1 MNLFTMLLAG
11 AKNMAKSLLAYATK
25 ETLPNYESFTVNGQL
40 INGPGVYTNFVN
52 KTNYITLPVTTA
64 TSSIDMIVKAHTPN
78 SFNDY
83 SIIQATSGSK
93 GIVYRITGSN
103 TVHIWLSS
111 NGSNWNVCSDY
122 YPSLTIP
129 TNTDVWFRVKWDG
142 TKYDFGY
149 SLDGTNYIWGNPKTS
164 SEPIYWNEG
173 SQNLG
178 GCSWEN
184 YAWQN
189 GGLIYIPGT
198 KIYIDGSLTFDGDIA
213 QEGTDYTVVGNLLQ
227 LTNTDYTGFT
237 QSNTISL
244 NRSLDTFDIQNF
256 FDPGNDSWEL
266 KFKMRTGPSINTCY
280 LLGAKKSNYSMLL
293 GTYSGYGSQS
303 FRIWLSSNGTSWDI
317 SDGNTTSSISANT
330 IYFVKFGYDGT
341 QYYLLISTDDITY
354 TNKWSKTS
362 TQKIAP
368 VTNIFEVG
376 HAWDNYEGAFNGILF
391 MNDFEIVS
399 GNKVIW
405 TNNLNAVQVGDTVKI
420 NNGLGLADYKLNAFQ
435 NNTGYQNEFTSSATV
450 KSIDIDKDNN
460 VVYELENL
468 NASSNKIKLNT
479 ETNYECYSNGTNDI
493 YLKQGELV
501 TTNDYRFTNINCY
514 RGPCFYNF
522 TSTAYIILPNAFLPE
537 TNSWEMLFHVRTG
550 SNITTRQK
558 IVGCSAGYDYAIP
571 CLTLESNSYFSLN
584 ISANGSSWNIT
595 NSNSSLRAMANTDYW
610 FKVYFTG
617 TQYKLDYSLDGIN
630 YSNCLTVNST
640 NSVYQNAS
648 RSFIAVGAD
657 RYSSAV
663 SASYPWLGAIY
674 FKDCYIKINDESWF
688 DGSTQ
693 IIGNPNS
700 YFIRGTLTED
710 NKVYSG
716 FSESNYLVLPIVFA
730 PGNNSWEWFFKFKYV
745 ANSSNSQV
753 LFSQGVS
760 YACSIGIAT
769 SGQVKLTLS
778 NSSSNYNMLSAT
790 GTTVLTNGNTYYVSV
805 VFTGSSYNVY
815 LSEDGENW
823 INEINYSSTTS
834 IIPRGDVW
842 TIGANI
848 NNNSS
853 AFYPFKGEI
862 DLKESYITIGTN
874 SWFSGVSATKLGY
887 GIYSVWGNGTSGI
900 LLRET
905 NNKNIYAGLNY
916 AYLYLDN
923 PIDFQNMDT
932 WALTLKTYFYNFRDD
947 RLLNSHFEDYRV
959 PIVKTNNGYI
969 EISLTSNGTTYD
981 IANQY
986 RSSKQLNKNTWY
998 YIKLYFNGNAYKIDV
1013 STTGAFNGE
1022 EVNYINIESSNK
1034 LYSDSHSV
1042 WNFMN
1047 DITNKTYYSD
1057 AKIDMNESSF
1067 TVNETTYNL
1076 GWGDVTSQFYE
1087 KTSDTSVAPITI
1099 SAKSNVDN
1107 ELLINNSYYT
1117 VDPTKNISTPI
1128 DFDKIYISSTDDYS
1142 RITLNISNDTVNLI
1156 TGAELTED
1164 KLMIDTKKYSKF
1176 DLDYLTGYDTTVS
1189 ISGKPYEQ
1197 YEFPTYVKRG
1207 TDCILTLTKP
1217 GSTID
1222 SYVKTVNIDRDLYL
1236 KKMSITIS
1244 SGNLVADKISL
1255 VINGSCNWEVTNTN
1269 ELTIDVYQ
1277 NDSLAYTIE
1286 KEGYA
1291 TFRDSYVVIDNPFV
1305 TSEKTITATLSKVY
1319 KYTFNVTPATA
1330 TIDYTYNNLYAKG
1343 DNWIQVYANSYLKY
1357 VITADG
1363 YEKVENEIKSVSS
1376 DSTLNITLNAISEL
1390 TLTRSL
1396 NLMNINNRGTV
1407 ITLDGNDD
1415 YIASAKYT
1423 TPNLNYYPYLL
1434 CDKVLPLST
1443 ARKWEIQTGYRYLG
1457 GSNMP
1462 LIFGSSAEN
1471 FHKGGIKFYCRD
1483 NRFRIDFSTSNNTY
1497 YLADQALG
1505 SVATES
1511 GYEYRFKI
1519 MQTIS
1524 DNAWT
1529 ENDGGG
1535 TSSVFQV
1542 YYKKSDRNVTTNI
1555 EAVGNGG
1562 TDSDVV
1568 CDANYDSSNAW
1579 HAFNSNSAIW
1589 APSNQRAVIEYFY
1602 RPYAVRPTSVTI
1614 INDDT
1619 LNNMKSGIIG
1629 GSTDGFDW
1637 DTLYTIT
1644 DRGQQKNL
1652 SETYFINTEKKYNWF
1667 GLSITERYNDY
1678 DVIEKEYF
1686 IENNTQLQVTLADNF
1701 FKQSLY
1707 GDSSQD
1713 IAEFLYRDGFWL
1725 LNGQVVNIANYLNIT
1740 GTPEENDIIKVY
1752 YDTVVT
1758 KEPVTTT
1765 NIKQIIIDGFP
1776 FTYSSDYTLMY
1787 EASRTAK
1794 KYNIVDGELVENPN
1808 YVECK
1813 NPDTVE
1819 PFAFLNTPM
1828 NLANNYSLGHID
1840 LSQTKCYINDEL
1852 YWEAIHTPSVNEDV
1866 LVTRGYGLDSN
1877 DYMISN
1883 IIDDFNGDL
1892 ACKAKV
1898 TEIEDN
1904 QASVT
1909 PNYYTTNSLTIN
1921 SKLNN
1926 SPVDAEIDTIYELPT
1941 KNITFNIIDSNGNVD
1956 DASIKLNTYKSDS
1969 RSIKLTK
1976 GYRHIHVESIPN
1988 QEIEFYVNNQKYIIN
2003 DSNPVLDID
2012 IPQTNFETYGP
2023 SFYGYIIRENGVLF
2037 DERSCIYLNNDNV
2050 NMLVHVFKVNTDL
2063 TGCTIKY
2070 IIGDKT
2076 YTTIDGQVY
2085 CYSGQTITYEISKE
2099 NYATI
2104 IDTYTVPIEN
2114 INNSTFTVS
2123 YKLDNL
2129 VTLTLN
2135 SDVADVTYTIRSLGY
2150 EPVNNTITTK
2160 KGGVTLSG
2168 NDVKVAETL
2177 FRGITITEEE

>member
-78 SFNDY
+78 SFSDY
-83 SIIQATSGSK
+83 TIIQATSRSK

-317 SDGNTTSSISANT
+317 SDGNTTSNISANT

-391 MNDFEIVS
+391 MNDFEIVA
-399 GNKVIW
+399 GNIVIW
-405 TNNLNAVQVGDTVKI
+405 TNNVNAVQVGDTVKI

-479 ETNYECYSNGTNDI
+479 ETNYDCFSNGTDSV
-493 YLKQGELV
+493 YLKDGDRSAV
-501 TTNDYRFTNINCY
+501 NDFRYTNSNCY
-514 RGPCFYNF
+514 KGPGFYNF
-522 TSTAYIILPNAFLPE
+522 DTNFYLALPNLFAPE
-537 TNSWEMLFHVRTG
+537 TNTWEMQFHVRTG

-558 IVGCSAGYDYAIP
+558 IVGCAAGYDYAVP
-571 CLTLESNSYFSLN
+571 CLNLETSSYFSLN
-584 ISANGSSWNIT
+584 ISSNGSSWNIANT
-595 NSNSSLRAMANTDYW
+595 NSTLKASANTDYW
-610 FKVYFTG
+610 FKMYFTG
-617 TQYKLDYSLDGIN
+617 TQYKLDYSLTGESYTNILTIDN
-630 YSNCLTVNST
+630 SNAVYSNESK
-640 NSVYQNAS
+640 
-648 RSFIAVGAD
+648 SFIALCAD
-657 RYSSAV
+657 RYQSGSV
-663 SASYPWLGAIY
+663 SYPWKGFIY
-674 FKDCYIKINDESWF
+674 FKDCYIKINDEFWF

-693 IIGNPNS
+693 LIEDSNS
-700 YFIRGTLTED
+700 YFIKGTLTED

-716 FSESNYLVLPIVFA
+716 FTTTSYIVFPVPFA
-730 PGNNSWEWFFKFKYV
+730 PAKNSWEWYFKFKYT
-745 ANSSNSQV
+745 ASSSTQV
-753 LFSQGVS
+753 IMSQGVGHE
-760 YACSIGIAT
+760 CKVGINS
-769 SGQVKLTLS
+769 SGKIIFSMS
-778 NSSSNYNMLSAT
+778 NSTWSYNVDAT
-790 GTTVLTNGNTYYVSV
+790 GSTTLTNGNTYYVWV
-805 VFTGSSYNVY
+805 EFTGSAYNVY
-815 LSEDGENW
+815 LSEDKENW
-823 INEINYSSTTS
+823 TTEISKNSTAT
-834 IIPRGDVW
+834 IEYRGDVW
-842 TIGANI
+842 TIGANVH
-848 NNNSS
+848 S
-853 AFYPFKGEI
+853 ATGNRYPFQGEI
-862 DLKESYITIGTN
+862 DLKESYIKIGN
-874 SWFSGVSATKLGY
+874 MYWFSGISAKKLGY
-887 GIYSVWGNGTSGI
+887 SIETLSAYSYQDQGLNIKS
-900 LLRET
+900 LKD
-905 NNKNIYAGLNY
+905 NNTYAGLSN
-916 AYLYLDN
+916 AELYLN
-923 PIDFQNMDT
+923 RPLNFQNMDT
-932 WALTLKTYFYNFRDD
+932 WAITINAYFYNFRDD
-947 RLLNSHFEDYRV
+947 RLINPHLKSYV
-959 PIVKTNNGYI
+959 TPALSTNNGYI
-969 EISLTSNGTTYD
+969 RAWLSSNGSSNN
-981 IANQY
+981 IANGTQ
-986 RSSKQLNKNTWY
+986 SSNKLNRETWY
-998 YIKLYFNGNAYKIDV
+998 YIKFYFTGTAYKVDV

-1022 EVNYINIESSNK
+1022 EINYLNISSSNK
-1034 LYSDSHSV
+1034 IYSDTYSIL
-1042 WNFMN
+1042 NFMN
-1047 DITNKTYYSD
+1047 NVSDISSYYSD
-1057 AKIDMNESSF
+1057 GKINFENSSF
-1067 TVNETTYNL
+1067 RINDATYTL
-1076 GWGDVTSQFYE
+1076 GWGHVISQFYE
-1087 KTSDTSVAPITI
+1087 KTSDTSVSPITVDADI
-1099 SAKSNVDN
+1099 NVHDVLSIDN
-1107 ELLINNSYYT
+1107 TYYYLNKTNSIT
-1117 VDPTKNISTPI
+1117 TLI
-1128 DFDKIYISSTDDYS
+1128 DFDKIYISSTDDCS

-1291 TFRDSYVVIDNPFV
+1291 TFRDSYVVMDNPFV
-1305 TSEKTITATLSKVY
+1305 TSEKTITAILSKVY

-1363 YEKVENEIKSVSS
+1363 YEKVENEVKSVSS
-1376 DSTLNITLNAISEL
+1376 DSTLNITLNAISEP
-1390 TLTRSL
+1390 TLTGSL

-1407 ITLDGNDD
+1407 ITVDGNDD

-1457 GSNMP
+1457 GSSTP

-1471 FHKGGIKFYCRD
+1471 FHKGGIKFYCRSD
-1483 NRFRIDFSTSNNTY
+1483 RFRIDFSTSNNTY
-1497 YLADQALG
+1497 YLSDQALG

-1555 EAVGNGG
+1555 EATGNGG

-1568 CDANYDSSNAW
+1568 CDADYDSSNAW

-1589 APSNQRAVIEYFY
+1589 APSNQRAVIKYFY

-1629 GSTDGFDW
+1629 GSTDGFNW

-1652 SETYFINTEKKYNWF
+1652 RETYFINTEKKYNWF

-1707 GDSSQD
+1707 GDSSQG
-1713 IAEFLYRDGFWL
+1713 IAEFLYRGGFWL
-1725 LNGQVVNIANYLNIT
+1725 LNRQIVNIANYLNIT

-1752 YDTVVT
+1752 YNTVVT

-1765 NIKQIIIDGFP
+1765 NIRQIIIDGFP
-1776 FTYSSDYTLMY
+1776 FTYSSDYALMY

-1956 DASIKLNTYKSDS
+1956 DAGIKLNTYKSDS
-1969 RSIKLTK
+1969 RSIKLTN

-2037 DERSCIYLNNDNV
+2037 DERSCVYLNNDNV
-2050 NMLVHVFKVNTDL
+2050 NMPVHVFKVNTDL

-2104 IDTYTVPIEN
+2104 IDTYTIPIEN

-2123 YKLDNL
+2123 YKLDSL

-2135 SDVADVTYTIRSLGY
+2135 SDVADVTYIIQSLGY

-2160 KGGVTLSG
+2160 KGDVTLSG
-2168 NDVKVAETL
+2168 NDVKIAETL
-2177 FRGITITEEE
+2177 LRGIIITEEE